1 MVSANKVLGRKEVK
15 KDTKKIT
22 DMRQFVQDQLD
33 LWDLGKIVAVV
44 GPEVARGD
52 DYYEL
57 TVKYRPE
64 GNEGLRDVQFYDKNI
79 KINIGYTRK
88 GGYWNRRCIRLAIAE
103 EGRDRREEKRAEVVW
118 ANMPRELTTGKNK
131 DGAFEL

>member
-1 MVSANKVLGRKEVK
+1 MASVNKVLGRKETK
-15 KDTKKIT
+15 KDTKKII
-22 DMRQFVQDQLD
+22 DMRGFVQDQLD

-44 GPEVARGD
+44 GPQVKNGD

-57 TVKYRPE
+57 VVKYRPP
-64 GNEGLRDVQFYDKNI
+64 GNENARDVQFYDKRI
-79 KINIGYTRK
+79 EINIGYTRK
-88 GGYWNRRCIRLAIAE
+88 GGYWNRRCIRLAIQE
-103 EGRDRREEKRAEVVW
+103 EGKEAREAKRAEVVW